1 MMLDIAVVILT
12 YNEER
17 HIERCIQSIKK
28 YSDNIYIIDSYS
40 TDNTIQI
47 CKSLNVN
54 ILQNKF
60 INQSKQFTWALDN
73 INFKTEWT
81 LRLDADEYLED
92 NLIIEIKNKLP
103 NINKDIVGINLK
115 RKHIF
120 MDKWIK
126 FGGRYP
132 LILLRLWRTGH
143 GYIEDRWMD
152 EHIMVEGGKTIT
164 LKNNFCDHNL
174 NNLSF
179 FINKHDWYAGREVV
193 DILLDNLKI
202 KNDKKKLS
210 TKNTS
215 FNVSL
220 KRFFKESFYNKL
232 PIGLGPLLYFL
243 YRYIFLLGFL
253 DGKVG
258 LIYHFLQGFWYR
270 FLVESKLVE
279 YKKTIKGLDN
289 NDEIIKKLSELPS
302 IKSLYE
308 KKIL

>member
-1 MMLDIAVVILT
+1 MLDITVVILT
-12 YNEER
+12 YNEEK
-17 HIERCIQSIKK
+17 HIERCIESIKK
-28 YSDNIYIIDSYS
+28 YSNNIYIIDSYS
-40 TDNTIQI
+40 TDNTIKF

-60 INQSKQFTWALDN
+60 INQSKQFNWALDN
-73 INFKTEWT
+73 IDFKTEWI

-103 NINKDIVGINLK
+103 NISKDIVGINFK

-132 LILLRLWRTGH
+132 LILLRLWRNGY

-164 LKNNFCDHNL
+164 FKNNFCDHNL

-193 DILLDNLKI
+193 DILSDKLKI
-202 KNDKKKLS
+202 KDEKKKLS

-215 FNVSL
+215 LNASL
-220 KRFFKESFYNKL
+220 KRYLKENFYNRL
-232 PIGLGPLLYFL
+232 PIGLGPLLYFI

-270 FLVESKLVE
+270 FLVEGKLIE
-279 YKKTIKGLDN
+279 YKKIIKDLEN
-289 NDEIIKKLSELPS
+289 KEEIIKKLSELPS
-302 IKSLYE
+302 IKS
-308 KKIL
+308 

>member
-1 MMLDIAVVILT
+1 MLDISVIILT
-12 YNEER
+12 YNEEK
-17 HIERCIQSIKK
+17 HIERCIKSIKK

-40 TDNTIQI
+40 TDNTIAI
-47 CKSLNVN
+47 SKSFNST
-54 ILQNKF
+54 ILQNEF
-60 INQSKQFTWALDN
+60 INQSKQFAWALDN
-73 INFKTEWT
+73 IDFKTEWI
-81 LRLDADEYLED
+81 LRIDADEYLED

-115 RKHIF
+115 RKHMF

-132 LILLRLWRTGH
+132 LILLRLWRNGH

-164 LKNNFCDHNL
+164 LKNSFCDHNL

-193 DILLDNLKI
+193 DILLDNFKI
-202 KNDKKKLS
+202 RNDKKKLT

-253 DGKVG
+253 DGKAG

-279 YKKTIKGLDN
+279 YKKVIKGLDN
-289 NDEIIKKLSELPS
+289 NDEIIKKLSELPN
-302 IKSLYE
+302 IKS
-308 KKIL
+308 

>member
-73 INFKTEWT
+73 IDFKTEWI
-81 LRLDADEYLED
+81 LRIDADEYLEE

-115 RKHIF
+115 RKHMF

-132 LILLRLWRTGH
+132 LILLRLWRNGH

-164 LKNNFCDHNL
+164 LKNSFCDHNL

-193 DILLDNLKI
+193 DILSDKLKI
-202 KNDKKKLS
+202 KDEKKKLS

-253 DGKVG
+253 DGKAG

-279 YKKTIKGLDN
+279 YKKVIKGLDN

-302 IKSLYE
+302 IKS
-308 KKIL
+308 

>member
-1 MMLDIAVVILT
+1 MLDISVIILT
-12 YNEER
+12 YNEEK
-17 HIERCIQSIKK
+17 HIERCIKSIKK

-40 TDNTIQI
+40 TDNTIAI
-47 CKSLNVN
+47 SKSFNST

-73 INFKTEWT
+73 INFKTEWI
-81 LRLDADEYLED
+81 LRIDADEYLED

-103 NINKDIVGINLK
+103 NISKDIVGINFK

-132 LILLRLWRTGH
+132 LILLRLWRNGH

-164 LKNNFCDHNL
+164 FKNNFCDHNL

-193 DILLDNLKI
+193 DILSDKLKI
-202 KNDKKKLS
+202 KDEKKKLS

-215 FNVSL
+215 LNASL
-220 KRFFKESFYNKL
+220 KRYLKENIYNRL

-253 DGKVG
+253 DGRVG

-270 FLVESKLVE
+270 FLVDGKLIE
-279 YKKTIKGLDN
+279 YKKVIKGLDN
-289 NDEIIKKLSELPS
+289 NDEIIKKLSQLPS
-302 IKSLYE
+302 LKS
-308 KKIL
+308 

>member
-115 RKHIF
+115 RKHMF

-132 LILLRLWRTGH
+132 LILLRLWRNGH

-164 LKNNFCDHNL
+164 LKNSFCDHNL

-193 DILLDNLKI
+193 DILSDKLKI
-202 KNDKKKLS
+202 KDEKKKLS

-253 DGKVG
+253 DGRVG

-279 YKKTIKGLDN
+279 YKKAIKGLDN

-302 IKSLYE
+302 LKS
-308 KKIL
+308 

>member
-1 MMLDIAVVILT
+1 MLDISVIILT
-12 YNEER
+12 YNEEK
-17 HIERCIQSIKK
+17 HIERCIKSIKK

-40 TDNTIQI
+40 TDNTIAI
-47 CKSLNVN
+47 SKSFNST

-60 INQSKQFTWALDN
+60 INQSKQFNWALDN
-73 INFKTEWT
+73 IDFKTEWI

-115 RKHIF
+115 RKHMF

-132 LILLRLWRTGH
+132 LILLRLWRNGH

-164 LKNNFCDHNL
+164 LKNSFCDHNL

-193 DILLDNLKI
+193 DILSDKLKI
-202 KNDKKKLS
+202 KDEKKKLS

-253 DGKVG
+253 DGRVG

-279 YKKTIKGLDN
+279 YKKAIKSLDN

-302 IKSLYE
+302 LKS
-308 KKIL
+308 

>member
-164 LKNNFCDHNL
+164 LKNSFCDHNL

-179 FINKHDWYAGREVV
+179 FINKHDWYACREVV
-193 DILLDNLKI
+193 DILSDKLKI
-202 KNDKKKLS
+202 KDEKKKLS

-253 DGKVG
+253 DGKAG

-279 YKKTIKGLDN
+279 YKKVIKGLDN

-302 IKSLYE
+302 IKS
-308 KKIL
+308 

>member
-1 MMLDIAVVILT
+1 LNDITAIILT
-12 YNEER
+12 YNEEK
-17 HIERCIQSIKK
+17 HIERCIQSIKR

-40 TDNTIQI
+40 TDNTIQL

-60 INQSKQFTWALDN
+60 INQSKQFAWALDN
-73 INFKTEWT
+73 IDFKTEWI
-81 LRLDADEYLED
+81 LRLDADEYFED
-92 NLIIEIKNKLP
+92 SLIIEIKNRLP
-103 NINKDIVGINLK
+103 KVTKDIVGINLK

-120 MDKWIK
+120 MNKWIR

-132 LILLRLWRTGH
+132 LILLRLWRNGH

-164 LKNNFCDHNL
+164 FKNNFCDHNL
-174 NNLSF
+174 NNLSSF
-179 FINKHDWYAGREVV
+179 TKKHDWYAGREVI
-193 DILLDNLKI
+193 DILLNNMKI
-202 KNDKKKLS
+202 KNDQKNLN

-215 FNVSL
+215 FNASL
-220 KRFFKESFYNKL
+220 KRFLKENFYNRL
-232 PIGLGPLLYFL
+232 PIGLGPLLYFT

-270 FLVESKLVE
+270 FLVESKLIE
-279 YKKTIKGLDN
+279 YKKVIKDLEN
-289 NDEIIKKLSELPS
+289 KEEIIKKLSELES
-302 IKSLYE
+302 YKS
-308 KKIL
+308 

>member
-1 MMLDIAVVILT
+1 MMLDITVVILT

-73 INFKTEWT
+73 INFKTEWI

-103 NINKDIVGINLK
+103 NISKDIVGVNLK

-132 LILLRLWRTGH
+132 LILLRLWRNGH

-164 LKNNFCDHNL
+164 FKNNFCDHNL

-179 FINKHDWYAGREVV
+179 FINKHDWYAGKEVV
-193 DILLDNLKI
+193 DILLGNLKI

-210 TKNTS
+210 IKNTS
-215 FNVSL
+215 LNVSL
-220 KRFFKESFYNKL
+220 KRFMKESFYNKL

-253 DGKVG
+253 DGRVG

>member
-1 MMLDIAVVILT
+1 MLDIAVVILT

-73 INFKTEWT
+73 INFKTEWI

-103 NINKDIVGINLK
+103 NISKDIVGVNLK

-132 LILLRLWRTGH
+132 LILLRLWRNGH

-164 LKNNFCDHNL
+164 FKNNFCDHNL

-179 FINKHDWYAGREVV
+179 FINKHDWYAGKEVV
-193 DILLDNLKI
+193 DILLGNLKI

-210 TKNTS
+210 IKNTS
-215 FNVSL
+215 LNVSL
-220 KRFFKESFYNKL
+220 KRFMKESFYNKL

-253 DGKVG
+253 DGRVG

>member
-1 MMLDIAVVILT
+1 MLDISVIILT
-12 YNEER
+12 YNEEK
-17 HIERCIQSIKK
+17 HIERCIKSIKK

-40 TDNTIQI
+40 TDNTIAI
-47 CKSLNVN
+47 SKSFNSI

-60 INQSKQFTWALDN
+60 INQSKQFAWALDN
-73 INFKTEWT
+73 INFKTEWI
-81 LRLDADEYLED
+81 LRIDADEYLED

-115 RKHIF
+115 RKHMF

-132 LILLRLWRTGH
+132 LILLRLWRNGH

-164 LKNNFCDHNL
+164 LKNSFCDHNL

-202 KNDKKKLS
+202 RNDNKKLS

-253 DGKVG
+253 DGKAG

-279 YKKTIKGLDN
+279 YKKVIKGLDN

-302 IKSLYE
+302 IKS
-308 KKIL
+308 

>member
-279 YKKTIKGLDN
+279 YKKAIKGLDN

-302 IKSLYE
+302 LKS
-308 KKIL
+308 

>member
-253 DGKVG
+253 DGRVG

-279 YKKTIKGLDN
+279 YKKAIKDLDN

-302 IKSLYE
+302 LKS
-308 KKIL
+308 

>member
-1 MMLDIAVVILT
+1 MNDITAIILT
-12 YNEER
+12 YNEEK

-40 TDNTIQI
+40 TDNTIQL

-60 INQSKQFTWALDN
+60 INQSKQFAWALDN
-73 INFKTEWT
+73 IHFKTEWI
-81 LRLDADEYLED
+81 LRLDADEYFED
-92 NLIIEIKNKLP
+92 NLIIEIKNRLP
-103 NINKDIVGINLK
+103 KVTKDIVGINLK

-120 MDKWIK
+120 MNKWIK

-132 LILLRLWRTGH
+132 LILLRLWRNGH

-164 LKNNFCDHNL
+164 FKNNFCDHNL

-179 FINKHDWYAGREVV
+179 FTKKHDWYAGREVI
-193 DILLDNLKI
+193 DILLDNMKI
-202 KNDKKKLS
+202 KNDQKKLN

-215 FNVSL
+215 FNASL
-220 KRFFKESFYNKL
+220 KRFLKENFYNRL
-232 PIGLGPLLYFL
+232 PIGLGPLLYFT

-270 FLVESKLVE
+270 FLIESKLIE
-279 YKKTIKGLDN
+279 YKKVIKDLEN
-289 NDEIIKKLSELPS
+289 KEEIIKKLSELENY
-302 IKSLYE
+302 KS
-308 KKIL
+308 

>member
-1 MMLDIAVVILT
+1 MLDISVIILT
-12 YNEER
+12 YNEEK
-17 HIERCIQSIKK
+17 HIERCIKSIKK

-40 TDNTIQI
+40 TDNTIAI
-47 CKSLNVN
+47 SKSFNST

-60 INQSKQFTWALDN
+60 INQSKQFAWALDN
-73 INFKTEWT
+73 INFKTEWI
-81 LRLDADEYLED
+81 LRIDADEYLED

-193 DILLDNLKI
+193 DILLDNFKI

-279 YKKTIKGLDN
+279 YKKAIKGLDN
-289 NDEIIKKLSELPS
+289 NDEIIRKLSELPS
-302 IKSLYE
+302 LKS
-308 KKIL
+308 

>member
-1 MMLDIAVVILT
+1 MLDISVIILT
-12 YNEER
+12 YNEEK
-17 HIERCIQSIKK
+17 HIERCIKSIKK

-40 TDNTIQI
+40 TDNTIAI
-47 CKSLNVN
+47 SKSFNST
-54 ILQNKF
+54 ILQNEF
-60 INQSKQFTWALDN
+60 INQSKQFAWALDN
-73 INFKTEWT
+73 IDFKTEWI
-81 LRLDADEYLED
+81 LRIDADEYLEE

-115 RKHIF
+115 RKHMF

-132 LILLRLWRTGH
+132 LILLRLWRNGH

-164 LKNNFCDHNL
+164 LKNSFCDHNL

-202 KNDKKKLS
+202 RNDNKKLS

-253 DGKVG
+253 DGKAG

-279 YKKTIKGLDN
+279 YKKVIKGLDN

-302 IKSLYE
+302 IKS
-308 KKIL
+308 

>member
-164 LKNNFCDHNL
+164 LKNSFCDHNL

-279 YKKTIKGLDN
+279 YKKAIKGLDN

-302 IKSLYE
+302 LKS
-308 KKIL
+308 

>member
-1 MMLDIAVVILT
+1 MLDISVIILT
-12 YNEER
+12 YNEEK
-17 HIERCIQSIKK
+17 HIERCIKSIKK

-40 TDNTIQI
+40 TDNTIAI
-47 CKSLNVN
+47 SKSFNST

-60 INQSKQFTWALDN
+60 INQSKQFAWALDN
-73 INFKTEWT
+73 IDFKTEWI
-81 LRLDADEYLED
+81 LRIDAAEYLEE

-115 RKHIF
+115 RKHMF

-132 LILLRLWRTGH
+132 LILLRLWRNGH

-164 LKNNFCDHNL
+164 LKNSFCDHNL

-193 DILLDNLKI
+193 DILSDKLKI
-202 KNDKKKLS
+202 KDEKKKLS

-253 DGKVG
+253 DGKAG

-279 YKKTIKGLDN
+279 YKKVIKGLDN

-302 IKSLYE
+302 IKS
-308 KKIL
+308 

>member
-1 MMLDIAVVILT
+1 MMLDITVVILT

-253 DGKVG
+253 DGRVG

-302 IKSLYE
+302 LKS
-308 KKIL
+308 

>member
-1 MMLDIAVVILT
+1 MLDIAVVILT

-253 DGKVG
+253 DGRVG

-279 YKKTIKGLDN
+279 YKKAIKDLDN

-302 IKSLYE
+302 LKS
-308 KKIL
+308 

>member
-1 MMLDIAVVILT
+1 MLDITVVILT

-73 INFKTEWT
+73 INFKTEWI

-103 NINKDIVGINLK
+103 NISKDIVGVNLK

-132 LILLRLWRTGH
+132 LILLRLWRNGH

-164 LKNNFCDHNL
+164 FKNNFCDHNL

-179 FINKHDWYAGREVV
+179 FINKHDWYAGKEVV
-193 DILLDNLKI
+193 DILLGNLKI

-210 TKNTS
+210 IKNTS
-215 FNVSL
+215 LNVSL
-220 KRFFKESFYNKL
+220 KRFMKESFYNKL

-253 DGKVG
+253 DGRVG